1 MYMLY
6 ENKYIWNLQGG
17 LGGYPPEAEENL
29 KKIKQ
34 NGGFSFMFCF
44 LAGLPRSP
52 KLWACFPAPLD
63 PWK

>member
-6 ENKYIWNLQGG
+6 ENKYIYNLQGG
-17 LGGYPPEAEENL
+17 LGKQKNF

-34 NGGFSFMFCF
+34 NGGFSFILFLFFAF

-52 KLWACFPAPLD
+52 KL
-63 PWK
+63 